1 MQAPQKETP
10 ASGGN
15 HLTGANTQNTGAIVA
30 QIQAPGNRQ
39 HNSVEAE
46 ISANADDYVRELA
59 KGNTAKLLAK
69 AANYAS
75 MHAPHTVWQRRMKVG
90 RTTVAVRL
98 EWPGVLCVYDPAT
111 GEKLAESL
119 PGQPDKLQKQ

>member
-10 ASGGN
+10 ASGSN

-30 QIQAPGNRQ
+30 QLPAPGNQ
-39 HNSVEAE
+39 PKNEPV
-46 ISANADDYVRELA
+46 INADDYVRELA
-59 KGNTAKLLAK
+59 KGNNAKLLAK

-90 RTTVAVRL
+90 QTTVAVRL

-111 GEKLAESL
+111 GDKLAESL
-119 PGQPDKLQKQ
+119 PGQPATLQKL